1 LPAAQINGL
10 GRRTG
15 ARNFNPEITEEGSMS
30 KKRGKHI
37 FGMTG
42 TQLTVLAI
50 LSLTAIGIIYG
61 GFIFISSNTQPGD
74 LPLVPQQPESQ
85 SAPSDSGDVTPDLTD
100 ITSLSLTATLD
111 PNQVQIPPDWKQYSN
126 SRIEL
131 RVPPQ
136 FNSLNVD
143 AQRQERINFF
153 KAQGAGLQATQL
165 ENDIFEYRY
174 WFNFSQPDTVA
185 FVTSVVV
192 KAEFLPTET
201 LAEYVDQAYEDD
213 LQGYD
218 LLGREAYP
226 IQGLEAERLLM
237 FANLNGIPLGIAEYV
252 VTDGINL
259 WIISCWST
267 YDEFSAW
274 LPEFDRIARS
284 FQLLH

>member
-1 LPAAQINGL
+1 
-10 GRRTG
+10 
-15 ARNFNPEITEEGSMS
+15 MS

-42 TQLTVLAI
+42 AQLTVLAI

-61 GFIFISSNTQPGD
+61 GFIFINSTAQPGD
-74 LPLVPQQPESQ
+74 FALSPQQPESQ
-85 SAPSDSGDVTPDLTD
+85 GAPSVSGDVTPDLTD

-111 PNQVQIPPDWKQYSN
+111 PNQVQIPPDWKPYSN

-143 AQRQERINFF
+143 AQRQERIDFF
-153 KAQGAGLQATQL
+153 KAQGAGLQAAQL

-174 WFNFSQPDTVA
+174 WFNFSQPNTVA
-185 FVTSVVV
+185 FVTSVIV

-201 LAEYVDQAYEDD
+201 LAGYVDQAYEDD
-213 LQGYD
+213 LQGYE
-218 LLGREAYP
+218 LLDRQVYP
-226 IQGLEAERLLM
+226 IQGLEAERILM
-237 FANLNGIPLGIAEYV
+237 FANLNGITLGVADYV
-252 VTDGINL
+252 VTDGVNL
-259 WIISCWST
+259 WVISCWSD

-284 FQLLH
+284 FQLLY